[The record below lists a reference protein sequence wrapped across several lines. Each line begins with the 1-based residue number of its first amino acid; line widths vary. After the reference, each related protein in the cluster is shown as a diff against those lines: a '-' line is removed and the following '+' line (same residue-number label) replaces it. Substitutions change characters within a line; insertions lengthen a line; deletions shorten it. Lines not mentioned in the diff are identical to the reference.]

1 MYQQGGTI
9 KQVVDRIARN
19 EYVLPA
25 IQREFVWLPDQV
37 CKLFDSVMQGYPFG
51 EFLFWSVEAENAA
64 RYRYYG
70 FVRDY
75 DERDPHCPD
84 LGILRDQPLTAV
96 LDGQQRLTAFNIGL
110 RGSMATKLPYR
121 WWNNPDAFPR
131 RVLALDLLAHG
142 ELDEE
147 GSQYV
152 FAFINEDRIG
162 RTGDELWFRVSDI
175 MDFEGGLDMTDW
187 ILDKNLDN
195 NQHRIAYRILDR
207 LHRVVTVDPT
217 IFFFEE
223 TEQDL
228 DRVLHIFIR
237 RNSGGTVLSYSDLLL
252 SIATAQWKGDARKA
266 VHELVDEMNWIGN
279 SNRFDFSK
287 DFVLK
292 AGLMLTDIA
301 SVGFKVENF
310 THDNM
315 KKLEKNWQK
324 IRSALIRTVE
334 LAASFGY
341 NRDTIGAASSL
352 LPIAYYLYRR
362 NCPENFVTHG
372 KFADDRAAI
381 RGWLMLS
388 RLKSGVWG
396 SGLDTLLTALRDT
409 MQRED
414 IDHFPEEEMRRVMSQ
429 RGKSLNF
436 EQEEIEELADMKFND
451 QRIFTL
457 LALLFP
463 FVDLRNQ
470 FHVDH
475 IFPHGRF
482 TPNRLRREGVAEE
495 DIETFR
501 DHSNRLGNLQ
511 LLIGDINNEKRMQ
524 LPAEWLDRH
533 FSTQEERQHY
543 CDNYLLGVVPKSIFD
558 FEKFYQDRR
567 ERLRQ
572 RIGVVLDEI
581 GGYENLLEELEELE
595 ELESI
600 RAYDQAKSR
609 DDEAIPFEQAVEEIE
624 RER

>member
-9 KQVVDRIARN
+9 KQVVERIARN

-25 IQREFVWLPDQV
+25 IQREFVWQPAQV
-37 CKLFDSVMQGYPFG
+37 YKLFDSVMQGYPFG
-51 EFLFWSVEAENAA
+51 EFLFWGVKAENAA
-64 RYRYYG
+64 HYRYYG
-70 FVRDY
+70 FVCDY
-75 DERDPHCPD
+75 DERKPHCPD

-110 RGSMATKLPYR
+110 RGSMTIKRPYKR
-121 WWNNPDAFPR
+121 RNNPDAFPR
-131 RVLALDLLAHG
+131 RVLALDLLAP
-142 ELDEE
+142 EEPDEE

-152 FAFINEDRIG
+152 FEFIDEEKIG
-162 RTGDELWFRVSDI
+162 RTGDKLWFRVSDI
-175 MDFEGGLDMTDW
+175 MSFEGGPSMHGWIVDMN
-187 ILDKNLDN
+187 LDKN
-195 NQHRIAYRILDR
+195 QQKVAYNTLDR
-207 LHRVVTVDPT
+207 LHRAVTVNPT

-223 TEQDL
+223 KKQDL

-252 SIATAQWKGDARKA
+252 SIATAQWKSDARRA
-266 VHELVDEMNWIGN
+266 VHELVDEMNWIDN

-315 KKLEKNWQK
+315 KRLEKNWQK

-341 NRDTIGAASSL
+341 NRETIGAASSL

-362 NCPENFVTHG
+362 NCPKNFITHR
-372 KFADDRAAI
+372 KFEDDRDAI
-381 RGWLMLS
+381 RGWLTRSL
-388 RLKSGVWG
+388 LKSGIWG
-396 SGLDTLLTALRDT
+396 SGLDTLLTALRET

-414 IDHFPEEEMRRVMSQ
+414 IDHFPAAEMRRVMSR

-436 EQEEIEELADMKFND
+436 GPEEIEELADMEFND
-451 QRIFTL
+451 RRCFTL

-463 FVDLRNQ
+463 FVDLRN
-470 FHVDH
+470 HLDVDH
-475 IFPHGRF
+475 IFPKSRF
-482 TPNRLRREGVAEE
+482 NPNRLRKAGVAEE
-495 DIETFR
+495 DIKTFR
-501 DHSNRLGNLQ
+501 DHGERLGNLQ

-524 LPAEWLDRH
+524 LPAKWLDRQ
-533 FSTQEERQHY
+533 FSTQEERQQH
-543 CDNYLLGVVPKSIFD
+543 CNSYLLGVVPDSIVG
-558 FEKFYQDRR
+558 FEEFYQERR
-567 ERLRQ
+567 ERLRE
-572 RIGVVLDEI
+572 RISVVINEI
-581 GGYENLLEELEELE
+581 DTAENSLEELEELA
-595 ELESI
+595 SI

-609 DDEAIPFEQAVEEIE
+609 ADEVIPFEQAMEEIE
-624 RER
+624 RVR

>member
-1 MYQQGGTI
+1 MHERGRTI
-9 KQVVDRIARN
+9 AEVVNSIAKN

-25 IQREFVWLPDQV
+25 IQREFVWQPDQV
-37 CKLFDSVMQGYPFG
+37 CKLFDSMMQGYPFG
-51 EFLFWSVEAENAA
+51 EFLFWRVEAEKAA
-64 RYRYYG
+64 HYRYYG

-75 DERDPHCPD
+75 DERKPHCPD
-84 LGILRDQPLTAV
+84 LGSLPNNPLTAV

-110 RGSMATKLPYR
+110 RGSMTIKLPYKR
-121 WWNNPDAFPR
+121 RNNPDAFPR
-131 RVLALDLLAHG
+131 RVLALDLLAP
-142 ELDEE
+142 EEPDEE

-152 FAFINEDRIG
+152 FEFIDEEKIG

-175 MDFEGGLDMTDW
+175 MSFEDGLDMTDW
-187 ILDKNLDN
+187 ILDRHLDK
-195 NQHRIAYRILDR
+195 NQHRIALRNLDR
-207 LHRVVTVDPT
+207 LHRAVTVNPT

-223 TEQDL
+223 KEQDL

-252 SIATAQWKGDARKA
+252 SIATAQWESDARKA
-266 VHELVDEMNWIGN
+266 VHELVDEMNWIDN

-310 THDNM
+310 THNNM
-315 KKLEKNWQK
+315 KRLENNWQK
-324 IRSALIRTVE
+324 IRRALIRTVE

-362 NCPENFVTHG
+362 NCSENFITHSN
-372 KFADDRAAI
+372 FAADRDAI
-381 RGWLMLS
+381 RGWLTRS
-388 RLKSGVWG
+388 RLKSGIWG
-396 SGLDTLLTALRDT
+396 SGLDTLLTALRET
-409 MQRED
+409 IQRED
-414 IDHFPEEEMRRVMSQ
+414 IDHFPAAEMQRVMSR

-436 EQEEIEELADMKFND
+436 GPEEIEELADMKFND
-451 QRIFTL
+451 RRCFTL

-463 FVDLRNQ
+463 FVDLRNR

-475 IFPHGRF
+475 IFPKSRF
-482 TPNRLRREGVAEE
+482 SPNRLRKAGVAEE

-501 DHSNRLGNLQ
+501 DHGNRLGNLQ
-511 LLIGDINNEKRMQ
+511 LLIGGINNEKRMQ

-533 FSTQEERQHY
+533 FLTQEERQHH
-543 CDNYLLGVVPKSIFD
+543 CNNYLLGVVPDSIVG
-558 FEKFYQDRR
+558 FEKFYQERR
-567 ERLRQ
+567 KRLLE
-572 RIGVVLDEI
+572 RIGVMLGEI
-581 GGYENLLEELEELE
+581 GTAENPLEELEELA
-595 ELESI
+595 SI

-624 RER
+624 KVR